1 MDITPYLDDL
11 EQRLD
16 PAVEDQ
22 LESEWQQFLN
32 GQFTGHVFKPKRI
45 RQAPPTIQWPAIGIN
60 DALNDYELMLVR
72 ELAGVSGQLK
82 NGGGAM
88 LNIRSNYGVA
98 ILPCVFGCEPFYMS
112 DEQNTLP
119 MATPVAGGEKAIE
132 ALVAKGVP
140 DFMNIG
146 WTPKVFEC
154 GRFYQNALAPYPK
167 LKKYVRIYHPDLQ
180 GPLDAAE
187 VVWGSE
193 ILLSFYDNPDLLT
206 AFLNLVTE
214 TYTQFLKR
222 WFAENPNPSDRLAS
236 HWGLA
241 HHGNIMLRNDSVMN
255 ISGDMY
261 EEYVMPFD
269 QKLLKEFGGGA
280 IHFCGK
286 GSHYVEHLAR
296 LEKFTALNLSQP
308 EYNDM
313 EKIFKNSVDVG
324 IPILSLAA
332 RGIPQDRDLHGLVH
346 SW

>member
-22 LESEWQQFLN
+22 LESEWQKFLD
-32 GQFTGHVFKPKRI
+32 GKFTGHVFKPKRA
-45 RQAPPTIQWPAIGIN
+45 RQAPPTVQWPAIGIN

-119 MATPVAGGEKAIE
+119 MATPVAGGEKTIE
-132 ALVAKGVP
+132 ALVSKGVP

-146 WTPKVFEC
+146 WSPKVFEC
-154 GRFYQNALAPYPK
+154 GHFFQKSLAPYPK

-187 VVWGSE
+187 VVWGSN
-193 ILLSFYDNPDLLT
+193 ILLSFYDNPELLT
-206 AFLNLVTE
+206 AFLTLVTE
-214 TYTQFLKR
+214 TYTQFLKH
-222 WFAENPNPSDRLAS
+222 WFSENPNPPDRLAS
-236 HWGLA
+236 HWGLG

-286 GSHYVEHLAR
+286 GSHYVEHLAQ

-313 EKIFKNSVDVG
+313 EKIFKNTVDVG

>member
-1 MDITPYLDDL
+1 MNIIPYLEDL
-11 EQRLD
+11 ERRID

-32 GQFTGHVFKPKRI
+32 GKFTGHIFRPKRA
-45 RQAPPTIQWPAIGIN
+45 RQAPTSLKWPAIGIN
-60 DALNDYELMLVR
+60 DALDDFELMFIR
-72 ELAGVSGQLK
+72 ELSGVSGQLQR
-82 NGGGAM
+82 GGGAM

-98 ILPCVFGCEPFYMS
+98 ILPCVFGCEPFFMS

-119 MATPVAGGEKAIE
+119 MATPVKGGEKAIE
-132 ALVAKGVP
+132 AIVAKGVP

-146 WTPKVFEC
+146 WTPKVFGC
-154 GRFYQNALAPYPK
+154 GHYFQACLDGYPK

-187 VVWGSE
+187 VVWGSD
-193 ILLSFYDNPDLLT
+193 ILLSFYDNPQLLT

-222 WFAENPNPSDRLAS
+222 WFSEIPNPKGRLAS
-236 HWGLA
+236 HWGIA

-255 ISGDMY
+255 ISGEMY

-269 QKLLKEFGGGA
+269 KRLLKEFGGGA
-280 IHFCGK
+280 VHFCGK
-286 GSHYVEHLAR
+286 GDHYVDRLAR
-296 LEKFTALNLSQP
+296 LDGLTAVNLSQP

-313 EKIFKNSVDVG
+313 EKIFKNTVDVG

-332 RGIPQDRDLHGLVH
+332 KGIPQDRDLHGLVH

>member
-16 PAVEDQ
+16 TAVEDQ
-22 LESEWQQFLN
+22 LENDWQQFLD
-32 GQFTGHVFKPKRI
+32 GKFTGHIFKPR
-45 RQAPPTIQWPAIGIN
+45 RAHQAPPTIQWPAIGIN

-119 MATPVAGGEKAIE
+119 MATPVAGGEKTIE
-132 ALVAKGVP
+132 TLVAKGVP
-140 DFMNIG
+140 DFMDIG

-154 GRFYQNALAPYPK
+154 GRFYQKALAPYPK

-206 AFLNLVTE
+206 AFLTLVTE

-222 WFAENPNPSDRLAS
+222 WFSENPNPSDRFAS
-236 HWGLA
+236 HWGIA
-241 HHGNIMLRNDSVMN
+241 HLGNIMLRNDSVMN

-261 EEYVMPFD
+261 EEYAMPFD
-269 QKLLKEFGGGA
+269 QRLLKEFNGGA
-280 IHFCGK
+280 IHFCGR

>member
-16 PAVEDQ
+16 TAVEDQ
-22 LESEWQQFLN
+22 LENDWQQFLD
-32 GQFTGHVFKPKRI
+32 GKFTGHVFKPRRA

-119 MATPVAGGEKAIE
+119 MATPVAGGEKTIE

-154 GRFYQNALAPYPK
+154 GRFYQKCLAPYPK

-222 WFAENPNPSDRLAS
+222 WFAENPNPFDRLAS

-269 QKLLKEFGGGA
+269 QRLLKEFGGGA

>member
-16 PAVEDQ
+16 TTVEDQ
-22 LESEWQQFLN
+22 LENEWQQFLN
-32 GQFTGHVFKPKRI
+32 GKFSGHVFKPQRA
-45 RQAPPTIQWPAIGIN
+45 RQAPTTVKWPNIGIN
-60 DALNDYELMLVR
+60 DALNDYELMLIR
-72 ELAGVSGQLK
+72 ELAGVSGQLQR
-82 NGGGAM
+82 GGGAM

-119 MATPVAGGEKAIE
+119 MATPIPGGEKAIE
-132 ALVAKGVP
+132 ILVSKGVP
-140 DFMNIG
+140 DFTNIG
-146 WTPKVFEC
+146 WTPKVFKC
-154 GRFYQNALAPYPK
+154 GRFFRKCLAPYPK

-187 VVWGSE
+187 VVWGSD
-193 ILLSFYDNPDLLT
+193 ILLSFYDNPELLT

-222 WFAENPNPSDRLAS
+222 WFSENPNPADRLAS

-241 HHGNIMLRNDSVMN
+241 HRGNIMLRNDSVMN
-255 ISGDMY
+255 ISGKMY

-269 QKLLKEFGGGA
+269 QRLLTEFGGGA

-286 GSHYVEHLAR
+286 GDHYVDRLAR
-296 LEKFTALNLSQP
+296 LDGFTAINLSQP

-313 EKIFKNSVDVG
+313 EKIFKNTVDVG
-324 IPILSLAA
+324 IPILNLAA

>member
-1 MDITPYLDDL
+1 MNIIPYLEDL
-11 EQRLD
+11 ERRID

-32 GQFTGHVFKPKRI
+32 GKFTGQIFRPKRA
-45 RQAPPTIQWPAIGIN
+45 RQAPTSLKWPAIGIN
-60 DALNDYELMLVR
+60 DALDDFELMFIR
-72 ELAGVSGQLK
+72 ELSGVSGQLQR
-82 NGGGAM
+82 GGGAM

-98 ILPCVFGCEPFYMS
+98 ILPCVFGCEPFFMS

-119 MATPVAGGEKAIE
+119 MATPVKGGEKAIE
-132 ALVAKGVP
+132 AIVAKGVP

-154 GRFYQNALAPYPK
+154 GRFFQKSLAPYPK

-187 VVWGSE
+187 VVWGSD
-193 ILLSFYDNPDLLT
+193 ILLSFYDNPQLLT

-222 WFAENPNPSDRLAS
+222 WFSEIPNPKGRLAS
-236 HWGLA
+236 HWGIA

-255 ISGDMY
+255 ISGEMY

-269 QKLLKEFGGGA
+269 QRLLKEFGGGA
-280 IHFCGK
+280 VHFCGK
-286 GSHYVEHLAR
+286 GDHYIDRLAR
-296 LEKFTALNLSQP
+296 LDGFTAVNLSQP

-313 EKIFKNSVDVG
+313 EKIFKNTVDVG